1 MKKLILAITLFLS
14 LNSFGQE
21 MKYAN
26 GKIFFNDVQITP
38 QIAKEKSQFVSSED
52 AYMYFRSASRIR
64 GWNYFWAIFGGYELG
79 AGSVALA
86 YGSTFAILDVGLGGV
101 CLGIIPTRESRRR
114 LLMKKG
120 VEAYNE
126 AVSKEKA
133 TIQ

>member
-1 MKKLILAITLFLS
+1 
-14 LNSFGQE
+14 
-21 MKYAN
+21 
-26 GKIFFNDVQITP
+26 
-38 QIAKEKSQFVSSED
+38 
-52 AYMYFRSASRIR
+52 MYFRSASRIR

-114 LLMKKG
+114 LRLLMKKG

-126 AVSKEKA
+126 AASKEKA